1 MSPALDL
8 GSREFKVAAAC
19 IAISIG
25 LHAAFLLVA
34 RVGSFDEAFSNVP
47 ASSGVHVRLIA
58 AEPIGRSTGRV
69 VGARVAAF
77 EADPP
82 TRRAQRPPVSVD
94 ARISPRRYSA
104 ARVRRESYLPLGK
117 LTRAPSPIR
126 PVAVPYPEGTAITGN
141 VVARLTLFIDE
152 EGNVARVVVGSTE
165 LPDAFVQA
173 AKDAFEPAKFRP
185 GLIDDTA
192 VKVRMVVD
200 VEFEDRGEKRPKA
213 QSTEDVLNI
222 SASLFK
228 AGPFRQNTR
237 L

>member
-34 RVGSFDEAFSNVP
+34 RVGSFNEAFSNVP

-58 AEPIGRSTGRV
+58 AEPIVAAPVASSDP
-69 VGARVAAF
+69 ALQPLKPIPQRVARSARPYPSMLEFRPVDIPPRAF
-77 EADPP
+77 DE
-82 TRRAQRPPVSVD
+82 
-94 ARISPRRYSA
+94 SP
-104 ARVRRESYLPLGK
+104 YLPLGK

-200 VEFEDRGEKRPKA
+200 VEFEDRGEKRPKR
-213 QSTEDVLNI
+213 N
-222 SASLFK
+222 
-228 AGPFRQNTR
+228 RQKTS
-237 L
+237 